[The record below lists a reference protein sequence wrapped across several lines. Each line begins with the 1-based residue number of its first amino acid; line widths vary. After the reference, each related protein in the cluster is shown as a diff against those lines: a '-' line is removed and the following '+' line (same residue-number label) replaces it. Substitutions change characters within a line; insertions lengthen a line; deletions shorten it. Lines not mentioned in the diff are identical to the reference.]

1 MKLSW
6 IALTPDVQNPA
17 ALGYRG
23 EFGQTLELFKEL
35 GYEGVELMVRDP
47 RQLDTKALVAQIKAS
62 GLEVP
67 QVCSGEVYGEDKVS
81 FTDPDESVRQEA
93 MARLKAFVDLAAEF
107 GAQVNIGRARGGY
120 FSTVPPETTEAWA
133 EAGFRE
139 LARYAQ
145 PKGVLIGVENVT
157 HLQINFINTSQE
169 AVEWVKR
176 VNEPNFGVMFD
187 IFHSNL
193 EDVPSV
199 PESIRQAGKH
209 IFHVHVA
216 DSNRKPPGRGR
227 LDFKTI
233 VAALRDIGYR
243 GYLSGEMLNWPD
255 QDQAIRETIRALKP
269 LL

>member
-1 MKLSW
+1 
-6 IALTPDVQNPA
+6 
-17 ALGYRG
+17 
-23 EFGQTLELFKEL
+23 
-35 GYEGVELMVRDP
+35 VELMVRDP

-81 FTDPDESVRQEA
+81 FTDPDESVRKEA
-93 MARLKAFVDLAAEF
+93 MARLKAFIDLAAEF

-120 FSTVPPETTEAWA
+120 FADVSPETTEAWA
-133 EAGFRE
+133 ETGFRE

-169 AVEWVKR
+169 AVAWAKR

-199 PESIRQAGKH
+199 PDSIREAGKYV
-209 IFHVHVA
+209 FHVHVA
-216 DSNRKPPGRGR
+216 DSNRKPPGRGHM
-227 LDFKTI
+227 DFKGI
-233 VAALRDIGYR
+233 VAALREIGYQ
-243 GYLSGEMLNWPD
+243 GYLSGEMLNYPD
-255 QDQAIRETIRALKP
+255 QDHAIRETIAVLKP